1 MPSVDE
7 FWQAAAQVVS
17 ERGGLVVGFS
27 EHSTQPELGST
38 LDNVLGFEAR
48 SSPIIASLSDW
59 MDWKEQVEA
68 FYRLRPSWGRG
79 KVGDPNAKYYRIRF
93 HDLDRI
99 VPSSAS
105 GSIADSS
112 LPSFLAIPSF
122 SGYAAPVA
130 GLQGAP
136 FWIRALARVIDFTVH
151 YLTAYFTG
159 LLFGSLLAIAS
170 GGRPPLWVLRRISAV
185 HLPMFLTA
193 LIGSL
198 LYQVIC
204 ASIYGSTLGK
214 LLLSLQVVQDDG
226 SPCRLKSAVI
236 RELGYFV
243 DALFFG
249 LVGYTAMRDDPQQK
263 RLGDQWAATI
273 VCKRVNLP
281 PESRQTALRFVLGMM
296 LGICADI
303 AIMTL
308 GMLVQ
313 MNL

>member
-7 FWQAAAQVVS
+7 FWQVAAQVVS
-17 ERGGLVVGFS
+17 ERGGLVVGFT

-59 MDWKEQVEA
+59 TDWKEQVET

-79 KVGDPNAKYYRIRF
+79 KIGDPNARYYRIKFR
-93 HDLDRI
+93 DLDRI
-99 VPSSAS
+99 SSNSPSR
-105 GSIADSS
+105 SIADSS

-122 SGYAAPVA
+122 GGYAAPDA

-136 FWIRALARVIDFTVH
+136 FWRRALARVIDYAVH
-151 YLTAYFTG
+151 YLTGWIAG
-159 LLFGSLLAIAS
+159 LLFVFMLAIAS
-170 GGRPPLWVLRRISAV
+170 GGRPPLWVLRRLSAV
-185 HLPMFLTA
+185 DLPMLLAA
-193 LIGSL
+193 LIGYA

-204 ASIYGSTLGK
+204 ASICGSTLGK
-214 LLLSLQVVQDDG
+214 VLLSLQVVQDDG

-249 LVGYTAMRDDPQQK
+249 LVGLMAMRDDPQQK

-273 VCKRVNLP
+273 VCKRADVP
-281 PESRQTALRFVLGMM
+281 PESKQSALRFVLGMM

-303 AIMTL
+303 AIMTVGL
-308 GMLVQ
+308 LIQ
-313 MNL
+313 MNS